1 MAPHKGEDSKERTA
15 FGEVDTVEDIGRI
28 PTIEVGTYMAED
40 IGDPG
45 KAQWLPQTNTII
57 TLAFVTPISQ
67 IADYWGRK
75 GPLVIASVVTCVGS
89 IIVSRATNMSTAIAG
104 NVFASTAN
112 AVSPL
117 VFAVAAEI
125 VPRRY
130 RSLAQGGMT
139 GMQSTAGIVA
149 LLGGTSLCKNY
160 VEGWRILWYLI
171 AGVGALTAVI
181 TFLCYNPPPR
191 ELQTALSL
199 NEKLRCLDW
208 VGICAV
214 PIGLTLVVVGLTWSQ
229 NPYGWNDAHIM
240 APFILGMAILV
251 FIIFYEVKIKKDGLF
266 HHELFRKSRNFPLA
280 LIQIFVEGS
289 VFFTANTFFTTEV
302 GILFTTDPLQI
313 GLRFSMTFFTAFVA
327 SFIVGWYISWQKAL
341 RGAMILGFMCFTAF
355 YGAMIGVNEGSSKEM
370 WGLAVILGWG
380 LGTVLTSLVTAAQFG
395 TPPELISLSAGAL
408 LCVRTFGAS
417 ISLPINNAIFNSQI
431 QKHLGPG
438 ITAAVLPLG
447 LSPDVLGRFIEALSA
462 NNKAALARI
471 PGVTPEIIQA
481 GVHALQAAYVS
492 SFRIMWIMPLVLSVL
507 ALSSCLFLANPREE
521 FTMHVDAPVESESS
535 GENDLKTA
543 E

>member
-1 MAPHKGEDSKERTA
+1 
-15 FGEVDTVEDIGRI
+15 
-28 PTIEVGTYMAED
+28 MAED

-57 TLAFVTPISQ
+57 TLAFVTPVSQ

-75 GPLVIASVVTCVGS
+75 APLVVASVVTCVGS
-89 IIVSRATNMSTAIAG
+89 IIVSRATNMSMAIAG

-139 GMQSTAGIVA
+139 GMQSSAGLVA

-160 VEGWRILWYLI
+160 VEGWRILWYFI

-191 ELQTALSL
+191 ELQTTLTL

-208 VGICAV
+208 VGICSV

-229 NPYGWNDAHIM
+229 NPYNWNDAHILG
-240 APFILGMAILV
+240 PFILGIAVLA

-280 LIQIFVEGS
+280 LLQIFVEGS

-302 GILFTTDPLQI
+302 AILFTTDPLQI
-313 GLRFSMTFFTAFVA
+313 GLRFSMTFFAAFVA

-341 RGAMILGFMCFTAF
+341 RGAMVLGFLSFTAF
-355 YGAMIGVNEGSSKEM
+355 YGQ
-370 WGLAVILGWG
+370 L
-380 LGTVLTSLVTAAQFG
+380 
-395 TPPELISLSAGAL
+395 
-408 LCVRTFGAS
+408 
-417 ISLPINNAIFNSQI
+417 
-431 QKHLGPG
+431 
-438 ITAAVLPLG
+438 
-447 LSPDVLGRFIEALSA
+447 
-462 NNKAALARI
+462 
-471 PGVTPEIIQA
+471 
-481 GVHALQAAYVS
+481 
-492 SFRIMWIMPLVLSVL
+492 
-507 ALSSCLFLANPREE
+507 
-521 FTMHVDAPVESESS
+521 
-535 GENDLKTA
+535 
-543 E
+543 

>member
-1 MAPHKGEDSKERTA
+1 
-15 FGEVDTVEDIGRI
+15 
-28 PTIEVGTYMAED
+28 MAED

-75 GPLVIASVVTCVGS
+75 GPLVIASVVTCIGS
-89 IIVSRATNMSTAIAG
+89 IIVSRATNMSMAIAG

-139 GMQSTAGIVA
+139 GMQSSAGLVA

-160 VEGWRILWYLI
+160 VEGWRILWYFI

-229 NPYGWNDAHIM
+229 NPYGWNDAHIL

-280 LIQIFVEGS
+280 LVQIFVEGS
-289 VFFTANTFFTTEV
+289 VFFTANTFFTTEIA
-302 GILFTTDPLQI
+302 ILFTTDPLQI
-313 GLRFSMTFFTAFVA
+313 GLRFSMTFFAAFVA

-341 RGAMILGFMCFTAF
+341 RGAMVLGFMCFTGF
-355 YGAMIGVNEGSSKEM
+355 YGMCDRLWIFEVN
-370 WGLAVILGWG
+370 
-380 LGTVLTSLVTAAQFG
+380 
-395 TPPELISLSAGAL
+395 
-408 LCVRTFGAS
+408 
-417 ISLPINNAIFNSQI
+417 
-431 QKHLGPG
+431 
-438 ITAAVLPLG
+438 
-447 LSPDVLGRFIEALSA
+447 
-462 NNKAALARI
+462 
-471 PGVTPEIIQA
+471 QA
-481 GVHALQAAYVS
+481 WDTTG
-492 SFRIMWIMPLVLSVL
+492 
-507 ALSSCLFLANPREE
+507 
-521 FTMHVDAPVESESS
+521 
-535 GENDLKTA
+535 
-543 E
+543 

>member
-1 MAPHKGEDSKERTA
+1 
-15 FGEVDTVEDIGRI
+15 
-28 PTIEVGTYMAED
+28 MAED

-89 IIVSRATNMSTAIAG
+89 IIVSRATNMSMAIAG

-139 GMQSTAGIVA
+139 GMQSSAGIVA

-160 VEGWRILWYLI
+160 VEGWRILWYFI

-229 NPYGWNDAHIM
+229 NPYGWNDAHIL

-280 LIQIFVEGS
+280 LVQIFVEGS
-289 VFFTANTFFTTEV
+289 VFFTANTFFTTEIA
-302 GILFTTDPLQI
+302 ILFTTDPLQI
-313 GLRFSMTFFTAFVA
+313 GLRFSMTFFAAFVA

-355 YGAMIGVNEGSSKEM
+355 YGMYDRLCDLRGETSDVHRGLTPFSGAMIGVDEGSSKEI

-395 TPPELISLSAGAL
+395 TPPELISLSVGAL

-438 ITAAVLPLG
+438 IAAAVLPLG

-462 NNKAALARI
+462 NNQAALAGI
-471 PGVTPEIIQA
+471 AGVTPEIIQA

-507 ALSSCLFLANPREE
+507 ALSCKSQMVPITPVTANLFFPTFHTL
-521 FTMHVDAPVESESS
+521 T
-535 GENDLKTA
+535 LCT
-543 E
+543 